1 MPLEPVNPVSRA
13 LCRVL
18 QWATQRRAVGA
29 ACWLVIA
36 TTLTGCGGV
45 GDQVPT
51 DPTSAVVVVG
61 VLDSET
67 EDFIEV
73 EATAVVGGVRGTVT
87 VEEGSVVL
95 RGIPFGTGTPPTQPL
110 TVTARGYVTAAYL
123 VQISVTTATFETVVL
138 EPANLE
144 TTGII
149 EGHLTESTT
158 GDPITSAL
166 VTFQYEQLGTEEPV
180 VVSAYTD
187 LGGYYIIGG
196 VPIGRVDVTA
206 AATGYLG
213 STAVFNVAQA
223 AGSATA
229 QTLDFQL
236 VPGETRV
243 PVSGRVVDVT
253 TQAPITGAEVT
264 IGEFAPV
271 ISGGTGAFT
280 VPDVLVGEQALV
292 VKADGY
298 DDYRE
303 TITVLPGMSLL
314 QVQMN
319 TAAPDPPPPPYTITG
334 TVTLVGAEDNS
345 GAQVEAFDV
354 YNAVVAA
361 RTTTNAAGQ
370 YWLFVPASRYTITVS
385 YGGRSISRTLDL
397 PGGGQ
402 KLQEIDFTL
411 TVE

>member
-1 MPLEPVNPVSRA
+1 MPLQPVSALSRA
-13 LCRVL
+13 LCRTL
-18 QWATQRRAVGA
+18 QRGTHPRAVEV
-29 ACWLVIA
+29 ACCLALVVA
-36 TTLTGCGGV
+36 LGGCGGV
-45 GDQVPT
+45 GDQIPT

-67 EDFIEV
+67 EDFLEV
-73 EATAVVGGVRGTVT
+73 EATAVVGGIRGTVT

-123 VQISVTTATFETVVL
+123 VQISVTTATFETVTL

-144 TTGII
+144 NTGII
-149 EGHLTESTT
+149 EGRITESTT

-166 VTFQYEQLGTEEPV
+166 VTFQYEQIGVDDPV
-180 VVSAYTD
+180 LVSAYTD
-187 LGGYYIIGG
+187 RGGYYIIGG

-206 AATGYLG
+206 AAAGYLG
-213 STAVFNVAQA
+213 STTVFNVAQA
-223 AGSATA
+223 AGSTTA
-229 QTLDFQL
+229 QTLDLAL

-253 TQAPITGAEVT
+253 TQAPIAGAQIT
-264 IGEFAPV
+264 IGEQEPV
-271 ISGGTGAFT
+271 LSAANGAFS
-280 VPDVLVGEQALV
+280 VANVLVGEESLV

-303 TITVLPGMSLL
+303 TITVLPGMTPLL
-314 QVQMN
+314 VQMN

-361 RTTTNAAGQ
+361 RTTTNAGGQ

-385 YGGRSISRTLDL
+385 YGSRQISRTIDL

-402 KLQEIDFTL
+402 KLDGIDFTL